1 MVSLSSVLC
10 LPDPKAFIKERL
22 QQEGGPVANLQTD
35 LELFYDKFDPGG
47 IGSILPADF
56 ECGTRLIFCV
66 ARLMCEC
73 LPLIC
78 ALLVVIEFHL
88 CRDVTLVVNVASH
101 SLLSKCLAPR
111 CWYSCLLFWNG
122 RVESDGVCVCQH
134 WWRLEGSP

>member
-56 ECGTRLIFCV
+56 ECGTRLYFVWLECCV
-66 ARLMCEC
+66 NGC
-73 LPLIC
+73 L
-78 ALLVVIEFHL
+78 
-88 CRDVTLVVNVASH
+88 
-101 SLLSKCLAPR
+101 
-111 CWYSCLLFWNG
+111 
-122 RVESDGVCVCQH
+122 
-134 WWRLEGSP
+134 